1 MTEHTPEEITID
13 PPLRGFMIRIDALVS
28 EVGADAI
35 DENGVDAPGITAD
48 RSDDGRV
55 SFTWKHDGWHWS
67 FRLTPEQIGS
77 LAMGESKTITMR
89 RVMEVV
95 DLNAGGGGGL
105 DKLLAGLFGGMGAG
119 PAPKKA
125 DAGAGEIDAGELDAG
140 FELDEAVFQEQQ
152 ESIET
157 EPPSERVDPSH
168 RRFLEGLIKEDAI
181 ELTKDAD
188 LDVLAMGM
196 AQFLDAEESP
206 YRRARELSG
215 WLLDQDIVEDLF
227 IDDDDLARIL
237 KVW

>member
-1 MTEHTPEEITID
+1 M
-13 PPLRGFMIRIDALVS
+13 
-28 EVGADAI
+28 
-35 DENGVDAPGITAD
+35 
-48 RSDDGRV
+48 
-55 SFTWKHDGWHWS
+55 
-67 FRLTPEQIGS
+67 
-77 LAMGESKTITMR
+77 
-89 RVMEVV
+89 
-95 DLNAGGGGGL
+95 
-105 DKLLAGLFGGMGAG
+105 
-119 PAPKKA
+119 
-125 DAGAGEIDAGELDAG
+125 
-140 FELDEAVFQEQQ
+140 
-152 ESIET
+152 
-157 EPPSERVDPSH
+157 DPSH